1 MKSKDGRSHVS
12 VEQDHWNNIFKE
24 KPMNEAEGYADKMA
38 DMMMD
43 AKSAAE
49 DFYCLDC
56 DMHKDEDGNCPECGD
71 DDE

>member
-1 MKSKDGRSHVS
+1 
-12 VEQDHWNNIFKE
+12 
-24 KPMNEAEGYADKMA
+24 MNEAEGYADKMA